1 MTTNHRPTL
10 EGKKGRNNTIQD
22 SIKHAR
28 ALPQNT
34 RLKFR
39 SDVRKPILSH
49 SKGNKAVK
57 ELKEELLLSEI
68 ATNGDKRNKD
78 IADKETSI
86 SNATL
91 LTGVTGPKE
100 NEKHASDDEN
110 TTGNEP
116 QPESEGSTFSLEE
129 EDEEEEEEETDDEDE
144 LIMQELAKIKKER
157 ALKRENDSVAKEKD
171 DVSQKNPLLNID
183 KNRGTGGPKA
193 SSWRKTT
200 AFRNEKSQ
208 HNGEEYTND
217 TLKSEFHQKFLS
229 KYIQ

>member
-10 EGKKGRNNTIQD
+10 ESKKGRNNTIQD

-28 ALPQNT
+28 SLPQNT

-49 SKGNKAVK
+49 SKGNKAVR

-68 ATNGDKRNKD
+68 ATSEDKRNKD
-78 IADKETSI
+78 IADKEASI
-86 SNATL
+86 SNAAL
-91 LTGVTGPKE
+91 LTGVTGQKE
-100 NEKHASDDEN
+100 NEEHASDDQN
-110 TTGNEP
+110 TKGDES
-116 QPESEGSTFSLEE
+116 QPESKESSSSS
-129 EDEEEEEEETDDEDE
+129 EEEEETDDEDE
-144 LIMQELAKIKKER
+144 LIMLELAKIKKER
-157 ALKRENDSVAKEKD
+157 ALKRETDSAAKEKD

-183 KNRGTGGPKA
+183 KNRGTGAPKV

-200 AFRNEKSQ
+200 TFRNEKSER
-208 HNGEEYTND
+208 NEEDYTND
-217 TLKSEFHQKFLS
+217 TLKSGFHQKFLS

>member
-10 EGKKGRNNTIQD
+10 ESKKGRNNAIQD

-68 ATNGDKRNKD
+68 ATDGEKRSKD
-78 IADKETSI
+78 IADKEISI
-86 SNATL
+86 PNAAL
-91 LTGVTGPKE
+91 LPGVTGSKE
-100 NEKHASDDEN
+100 NHEHASDDES

-116 QPESEGSTFSLEE
+116 QHESEHNTSSSE
-129 EDEEEEEEETDDEDE
+129 EEEEEEETDDEDE

-157 ALKRENDSVAKEKD
+157 ALKKENDSAAKEKD
-171 DVSQKNPLLNID
+171 DVSLKNPLLNID
-183 KNRGTGGPKA
+183 KNRATGTPKA

-200 AFRNEKSQ
+200 TFRNEKSQ
-208 HNGEEYTND
+208 RNEEDYTND
-217 TLKSEFHQKFLS
+217 TLKSGFHQKFLS

>member
-10 EGKKGRNNTIQD
+10 ESKKGRNNTIQD

-68 ATNGDKRNKD
+68 ATNGDKQIKD
-78 IADKETSI
+78 IEDKETFI
-86 SNATL
+86 PNAAL
-91 LTGVTGPKE
+91 LPGVTESKE
-100 NEKHASDDEN
+100 NLKHASDDEN
-110 TTGNEP
+110 TTGNET
-116 QPESEGSTFSLEE
+116 QHESKYNTSSLEE
-129 EDEEEEEEETDDEDE
+129 EEEDEETDDEDE

-157 ALKRENDSVAKEKD
+157 ALKRENDSAAKEND

-183 KNRGTGGPKA
+183 KNRTTGATKA

-200 AFRNEKSQ
+200 TFRNEKTQ
-208 HNGEEYTND
+208 RNEEDYTND
-217 TLKSEFHQKFLS
+217 TLKSGFHQKFLS
-229 KYIQ
+229 RYIQ